1 MYPMIHGEFLL
12 HRHPEN
18 PLIKPADFPGGAD
31 GVRNCGTA
39 MLGDETILLVSVDHR
54 ADGWKGRR
62 GRTSHVARSKDG
74 LRFTFDPEPFLVPE
88 SPENDPFYAGLDQHP
103 IDTRIT
109 QIGDTYFID
118 RLAAEGVEFIG
129 FPECSINGYRYSAN
143 MLWLKQD
150 GPEIGVLQ
158 KKAIEKGVYL
168 GVGFAEQDA
177 EGKKWEIQVVIGPDG
192 KIVGWHRKNWLTKE
206 KGYIEASADHNVFEV
221 KGTKMGILICA
232 DGTDFR
238 NLKATVD
245 GGAKILYGPH
255 ANTTGG
261 TIAKWYNF
269 RAKWG
274 GPWNETPAVV
284 DRDGEK
290 VEMPTGGWIAGLK
303 VYAALCNHAG
313 LYNPEFNPP
322 SGPDTNAGWASGAWF
337 IGPDGATLAQMPP
350 SGDKNDSKEFIL
362 VHNVP
367 LAAP

>member
-1 MYPMIHGEFLL
+1 MQTVL
-12 HRHPEN
+12 
-18 PLIKPADFPGGAD
+18 PLAILVLGVSLTLTVTAQAPADKNPGHLKMAMVSMKCEVSDLVAPGA
-31 GVRNCGTA
+31 GAAAIQQN
-39 MLGDETILLVSVDHR
+39 
-54 ADGWKGRR
+54 
-62 GRTSHVARSKDG
+62 
-74 LRFTFDPEPFLVPE
+74 
-88 SPENDPFYAGLDQHP
+88 LDRH
-103 IDTRIT
+103 I
-109 QIGDTYFID
+109 YFID

-290 VEMPTGGWIAGLK
+290 VEMPAGGWIAGLK

-322 SGPDTNAGWASGAWF
+322 AGPDTNAGWASGAWF
-337 IGPDGATLAQMPP
+337 ISPDGATLAQMPP

-362 VHNVP
+362 VHNIP